1 MLGGVFSLAVQ
12 ELVGELLKPFK
23 AQIGTADHQQRCD
36 QPRNERTD
44 RQRRRHQDQFID
56 ERTLGDRPDH
66 RDFPFG
72 THATD
77 LLSVERQVVTEY
89 AGRFLGGHLGHQ
101 GHVIQHGRDVVDQ
114 HQQTASCHES
124 GFLLQ

>member
-12 ELVGELLKPFK
+12 ELVGELFK
-23 AQIGTADHQQRCD
+23 AFEAQISAADHQQRRD

-44 RQRRRHQDQFID
+44 RQCRRHQDQFID

-66 RDFPFG
+66 RDFPLG
-72 THATD
+72 PHTAD
-77 LLSVERQVVTEY
+77 LLGIECQVVTEY
-89 AGRFLGGHLGHQ
+89 AGRFLGGHLGHDR
-101 GHVIQHGRDVVDQ
+101 HVVQHGRDIVDQ
-114 HQQTASCHES
+114 QQQTASCHES